1 MNIQWN
7 KKDVPLTSAMIDR
20 VQLRADNIQEK
31 FPDEEFSLTVSLIQN
46 KGRKKPYSYR
56 LKGVLTQGGLT
67 IPAESR
73 EMDYYDAVDGMM
85 DTLIHNYKKEREK
98 RERQNRQSRRQLK
111 EYLKPTEVT
120 DEYDEY
126 EDFEYEHDEAG

>member
-7 KKDVPLTSAMIDR
+7 KKDVPLTSAMIGR
-20 VQLRADNIQEK
+20 VQQRADYIQEK

-46 KGRKKPYSYR
+46 KGRRKPYSYR
-56 LKGVLTQGGLT
+56 LKGILTQGGLT

-73 EMDYYDAVDGMM
+73 EMDYYDAVDNMM
-85 DTLIHNYKKEREK
+85 DTLLHNYKKEREK

-111 EYLKPTEVT
+111 EYLKPIEVE
-120 DEYDEY
+120 DEFDE
-126 EDFEYEHDEAG
+126 FEFDEVEEA